1 MLFGVIDLHDTLTMY
16 YVVLVLVAF
25 GMLVIWRAIN
35 SPFGHMLAAI
45 KENEARVTSLGV
57 QPNHY
62 KLIAFV
68 LSAALSGLAGALKAI
83 AFQVASLA
91 DVTWHM
97 SGEVVLMTLLGGL
110 STLIGP
116 GIGAAVVIALEHYLS
131 TSGLPIMFTIG
142 LIFMVCVMLF
152 RRGIYGELREWYRR
166 SRSARDYS

>member
-1 MLFGVIDLHDTLTMY
+1 
-16 YVVLVLVAF
+16 
-25 GMLVIWRAIN
+25 
-35 SPFGHMLAAI
+35 
-45 KENEARVTSLGV
+45 
-57 QPNHY
+57 
-62 KLIAFV
+62 
-68 LSAALSGLAGALKAI
+68 
-83 AFQVASLA
+83 
-91 DVTWHM
+91 
-97 SGEVVLMTLLGGL
+97 MTLLGGL